1 MLEADGST
9 LFHCPIC
16 AVPAL
21 CPPNHGT
28 VFNCP
33 NTECGLST
41 CMKCKKKS
49 HIPLRCEEIVADER
63 NSIAHAVE
71 EEMTLALLRE
81 CPNCKTK
88 LIKDQ
93 GCNKI
98 ICSRCKHA
106 MCYTCGKEISAKKD
120 GYDHFCKI
128 PHCQHDS
135 CNKCVLWDRAGAEGD
150 DAKKVKEAGERA
162 TKALR
167 HKLLKEGKSEEEVDE
182 VVKDIRKKHVSNV
195 KTRKGVSS
203 KPVANGAV
211 WNRINNLGKKNN
223 LRKFTEQYG
232 NYWNKKR
239 IEKEKNSRR
248 LPKGQKGYK
257 RTRPLRRT
265 FSPSPKKTRSYASN
279 TSSTTSSNTSSSTS
293 STTTTT
299 TEAKHSFNTS
309 SGNSNIDTNAHRF
322 SPKRLCHIPI
332 EKDVDNGITIDH

>member
-211 WNRINNLGKKNN
+211 WNRNPQNQAGDPNRNHVRFALINALLGAGQEIGDW
-223 LRKFTEQYG
+223 LRNRAAHQRQQIALAAQAGERGDRRDRRVPRHHQHYHKRMRKQREDDG
-232 NYWNKKR
+232 GVIDLSGGPPNKKKS
-239 IEKEKNSRR
+239 EDKK
-248 LPKGQKGYK
+248 K
-257 RTRPLRRT
+257 R
-265 FSPSPKKTRSYASN
+265 
-279 TSSTTSSNTSSSTS
+279 
-293 STTTTT
+293 
-299 TEAKHSFNTS
+299 
-309 SGNSNIDTNAHRF
+309 
-322 SPKRLCHIPI
+322 
-332 EKDVDNGITIDH
+332 